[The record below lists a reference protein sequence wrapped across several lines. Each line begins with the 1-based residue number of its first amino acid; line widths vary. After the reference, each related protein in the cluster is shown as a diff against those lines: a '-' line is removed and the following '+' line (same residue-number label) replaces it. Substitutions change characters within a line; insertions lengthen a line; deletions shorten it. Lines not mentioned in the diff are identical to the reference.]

1 MSSIVKTPS
10 HLPSSDSELL
20 ERLAAEYGTPFWI
33 WDANVLRARIEAVV
47 STTDTPGVQA
57 RFAMKASPTTK
68 VLKEMKRAGVWIDA
82 VSGNEVLRA
91 RQAGYSGGHQPPEI
105 CFTADV
111 FRDNSLEVV
120 LEEGVLPNV
129 GSPGMVADLQ
139 KANYMGPISL
149 RVNPGFGHGHV
160 NECDTGGP
168 SSKHGVWITEAQTVL
183 EAAEAAGM
191 KVVMLHAH
199 IGSGPEFD
207 ELHDNLSRLTDEFA
221 KIAPLFTDLEA
232 VSLGGGIPHNYRD
245 PDADIPVERLRDL
258 FASAQRK
265 LSDTAGRELRLEI
278 EPGRFYVAPGA
289 SLVTRVTDI
298 KATETNEKGP
308 GVTFAMVDAGF
319 VDLVRPAMYGS
330 YHRITIPGAGERN
343 EVPVV
348 VAGPLCESGDV
359 FTRDDSEMLQP
370 RELPEPKTGDLMVLH
385 DGGAYGYAMAS
396 NYNSVGRAP
405 QLWRESDGTVTQITR
420 RETVEDILRLEI

>member
-91 RQAGYSGGHQPPEI
+91 RQAGYSGGNQPPEI

-139 KANYMGPISL
+139 KANYTGPISL

-221 KIAPLFTDLEA
+221 KIAPLFRDLE
-232 VSLGGGIPHNYRD
+232 
-245 PDADIPVERLRDL
+245 
-258 FASAQRK
+258 
-265 LSDTAGRELRLEI
+265 
-278 EPGRFYVAPGA
+278 
-289 SLVTRVTDI
+289 
-298 KATETNEKGP
+298 
-308 GVTFAMVDAGF
+308 
-319 VDLVRPAMYGS
+319 
-330 YHRITIPGAGERN
+330 
-343 EVPVV
+343 
-348 VAGPLCESGDV
+348 
-359 FTRDDSEMLQP
+359 
-370 RELPEPKTGDLMVLH
+370 
-385 DGGAYGYAMAS
+385 
-396 NYNSVGRAP
+396 
-405 QLWRESDGTVTQITR
+405 
-420 RETVEDILRLEI
+420 